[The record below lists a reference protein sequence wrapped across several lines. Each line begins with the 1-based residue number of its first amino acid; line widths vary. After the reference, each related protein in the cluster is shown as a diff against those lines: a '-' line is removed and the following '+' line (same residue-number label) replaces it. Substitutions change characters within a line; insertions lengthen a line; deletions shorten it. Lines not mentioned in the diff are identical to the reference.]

1 MIWDGMV
8 FPEQHARLFPKQR
21 REIIQIIQR
30 SQGTCFQ
37 HIQYRQFKC
46 LKTGVPHASLI
57 PHEVITQAQGFP
69 NSCVDCHV
77 LTVIAIEAALYKHA
91 VTCTDFHDE
100 LEFLL

>member
-1 MIWDGMV
+1 MV
-8 FPEQHARLFPKQR
+8 FPEQHARLLPKQR

-37 HIQYRQFKC
+37 HIQYHSLKC
-46 LKTGVPHASLI
+46 LKPGVPHPGLI